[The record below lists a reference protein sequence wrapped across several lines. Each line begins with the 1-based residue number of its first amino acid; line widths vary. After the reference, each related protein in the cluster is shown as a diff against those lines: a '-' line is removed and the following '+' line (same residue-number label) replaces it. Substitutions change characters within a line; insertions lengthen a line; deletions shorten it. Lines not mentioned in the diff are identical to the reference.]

1 MVKSAIKAIG
11 NIIKVWLFTLLIFNG
26 SFAQTSSTT
35 NSIASPFSKD
45 TLEAPPTQQ
54 LKEEAEVPITEEV
67 GPSTIE
73 LSIGHHLKQFG
84 YEVFAR
90 MPKVLTFQNIPVSE
104 DYVLGPGDNLIIYI
118 WGKLNRT
125 LSLVV
130 DRDGKIVLP
139 DAGIVYVWGKSYGEA
154 KRLITERLLAQYSG
168 ISVEVSLGALRTF
181 PVYVMGEVLL
191 PGIYRITPLIN
202 PIQVLSL
209 AGGPKKTGSLR
220 KIKIIKSNGKEIIF
234 DLYTLLVRGEPLPSI
249 TLDGGDIVFVPPI
262 GDVVGITGMVK
273 RPAIYEIKANETLLD
288 LIELAGGLTPSAFIY
303 RVQVERIIQNERIV
317 VLDIEFSDYEDFNR
331 KARKFHVMNGD
342 FVNIFQIIPKR
353 WNYVTIEG
361 NVHKPGDYQLKESW
375 RVLDLIQAAL
385 GLKKGTYLDNA
396 ELLRYTGEGRR
407 KLISINLRKL
417 LEGDSTQNIK
427 LEEWDILRIY
437 SENEVI
443 PVDSVTIMGAVFKP
457 GTYRLLGNMRLR
469 DLIFMAG
476 NLKPEAESTYAE
488 LYRTSGGRLSIIPLD
503 LSSKE
508 ILNMPLMRNDIIHAR
523 YKPEYFDRISVSIK
537 GKVKYPGT
545 YVVRKGETLKDLLKR
560 AGGFKEDAFWEGI
573 VFIREDLKEIEKS
586 MSSRLYSTL
595 RSEILKQEYCS
606 PYQYASYTG
615 TARPDFEASVKVR
628 QQILESLSQIYQP
641 GRIIVDFTDTTN
653 WNIELR
659 DGDEIFVPAEY
670 TTVQVLGAV
679 YNPGAVIYEE
689 GKSVDYYIS
698 KVGGLTKDANKGS
711 IYVIKSSGFVERSPK
726 RVDKGD
732 TIIVPP
738 QLKIPTYVWLRDLT
752 QIISQIAI
760 IFVSLYQI
768 LR

>member
-1 MVKSAIKAIG
+1 MAKSAIKAIG

-26 SFAQTSSTT
+26 SFAQMPSTT

-45 TLEAPPTQQ
+45 TLEALPTQQ

-73 LSIGHHLKQFG
+73 LSIGHNLKQFG

-273 RPAIYEIKANETLLD
+273 RPAIYEIKGNETLLD

-317 VLDIEFSDYEDFNR
+317 ILDIEFSNYEDFNR
-331 KARKFHVMNGD
+331 KARKFHVMDGD

-361 NVHKPGDYQLKESW
+361 NVHKPGDYQLKEGW
-375 RVLDLIQAAL
+375 RVLDLIQAAF

-457 GTYRLLGNMRLR
+457 GTYRLLENMRLR

-488 LYRTSGGRLSIIPLD
+488 LYRTSGGRLNIIPLD

-508 ILNMPLMRNDIIHAR
+508 ILDMPLMRNDIVHVR
-523 YKPEYFDRISVSIK
+523 YKP
-537 GKVKYPGT
+537 
-545 YVVRKGETLKDLLKR
+545 
-560 AGGFKEDAFWEGI
+560 
-573 VFIREDLKEIEKS
+573 
-586 MSSRLYSTL
+586 
-595 RSEILKQEYCS
+595 
-606 PYQYASYTG
+606 
-615 TARPDFEASVKVR
+615 
-628 QQILESLSQIYQP
+628 
-641 GRIIVDFTDTTN
+641 
-653 WNIELR
+653 
-659 DGDEIFVPAEY
+659 
-670 TTVQVLGAV
+670 
-679 YNPGAVIYEE
+679 
-689 GKSVDYYIS
+689 
-698 KVGGLTKDANKGS
+698 
-711 IYVIKSSGFVERSPK
+711 
-726 RVDKGD
+726 
-732 TIIVPP
+732 
-738 QLKIPTYVWLRDLT
+738 
-752 QIISQIAI
+752 
-760 IFVSLYQI
+760 
-768 LR
+768 